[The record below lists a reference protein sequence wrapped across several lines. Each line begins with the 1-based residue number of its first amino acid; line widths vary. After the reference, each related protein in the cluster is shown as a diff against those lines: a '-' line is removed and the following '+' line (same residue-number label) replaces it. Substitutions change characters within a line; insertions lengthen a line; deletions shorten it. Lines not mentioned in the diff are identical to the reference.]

1 MAHEAGGDERG
12 PFTGDGSDQGSV
24 RRSVRPLDGILVIDF
39 SQFLAGPVAALRLA
53 DLGARVIKVERP
65 GVGDIGRLLAFGGV
79 TLDGDTLSFQIM
91 NRGKESYAADLKDGD
106 DLAAVKRL
114 VARADVLIQN
124 FRPGVMERLGLDYAS
139 VRELNP
145 RLVYGSVSGYGP
157 AGPWRDIPGQDLLAQ
172 SLSGL
177 PWLSGNRDSGPV
189 PVGLSVADLLA
200 SCHLAE
206 GITALLFRRER
217 TGEGGLVETSLMEGM
232 LDLQFE
238 LISAHLNDPTVVV
251 RRGGP
256 QAANAFLAAPY
267 GVYPTA
273 DGYLAIAMNPVP
285 RIGALV
291 GLAALESFTDEQSWW
306 TDRDLIEQL
315 LADHL
320 RAGTTQHWLSLL
332 QPADVWCAPVLTL
345 PELVEHEGFRSLA
358 MDQEVER
365 PAITGDGTA
374 RLRTTRSPLRLEG
387 KVLRNDRGAPRLGEH
402 TAPIEREFG
411 LRNPPGGNPGA

>member
-1 MAHEAGGDERG
+1 MTVPGQGGGDPVASE
-12 PFTGDGSDQGSV
+12 
-24 RRSVRPLDGILVIDF
+24 RPLAGILVIDF

-65 GVGDIGRLLAFGGV
+65 GIGDIGRTLAFGGV

-91 NRGKESYAADLKDGD
+91 NRGKESYAADLKDGG

-114 VARADVLIQN
+114 VAQADVLIQN
-124 FRPGVMERLGLDYAS
+124 FRPGVMDRLGLDYAA
-139 VRELNP
+139 VHELNP

-200 SCHLAE
+200 SCHLAQ

-217 TGEGGLVETSLMEGM
+217 TGTGGLVETSLMEGM

-238 LISAHLNDPTVVV
+238 LLSAHLTDPSVVV
-251 RRGGP
+251 QRGGP
-256 QAANAFLAAPY
+256 HAANAFLAAPY

-285 RIGALV
+285 RIGALI
-291 GLAALESFTDEQSWW
+291 GLVELESFTDEQTWW
-306 TDRDLIEQL
+306 TDREQIEQL

-320 RAGTTQHWLSLL
+320 RTAPTEHWLGLL

-345 PELVEHEGFRSLA
+345 PELVAHEGFRSLG
-358 MDQEVER
+358 MDQEVAR
-365 PAITGDGTA
+365 PAATGDGTA
-374 RLRTTRSPLRLEG
+374 RLVTTRSPLRLDG
-387 KVLRNDRGAPRLGEH
+387 DVLRNKRGAPRLGEH
-402 TAPIEREFG
+402 SMPIEREFG
-411 LRNPPGGNPGA
+411 LRDGPDGGRAP